1 MGQCSGKNLGG
12 TQVGQL
18 LHTSLLVV
26 PLLVLVLELAL
37 TVLTRVLI
45 VAGPTSRPR
54 LSAREKLLL
63 QLFAIIPRL
72 PSLVWRAIA
81 DALLIVLLPLLFK
94 PVLLC
99 VLVKGVPSLTITRR
113 ERGVAP
119 AADEPALAMPLL
131 VTWFACGGEPVSVVV
146 LRCLPLAVLIVRP
159 QESLHNDDLGLLDLL
174 GVKGWD

>member
-1 MGQCSGKNLGG
+1 LGQCSGKNLGG
-12 TQVGQL
+12 TQVGLL

-63 QLFAIIPRL
+63 QPFAIIPRL
-72 PSLVWRAIA
+72 PSLVWRAIG

-94 PVLLC
+94 PVLFC
-99 VLVKGVPSLTITRR
+99 VLVQGVPGLSITRR
-113 ERGVAP
+113 ERGAAP

-146 LRCLPLAVLIVRP
+146 LRCLPLAV
-159 QESLHNDDLGLLDLL
+159 
-174 GVKGWD
+174 

>member
-1 MGQCSGKNLGG
+1 
-12 TQVGQL
+12 VI
-18 LHTSLLVV
+18 
-26 PLLVLVLELAL
+26 PLLVLILELAL

-63 QLFAIIPRL
+63 QPFAIIPRL

-81 DALLIVLLPLLFK
+81 DALFIVVLPLLFK
-94 PVLLC
+94 PVLFC
-99 VLVKGVPSLTITRR
+99 VLVQGVPGLSITRR
-113 ERGVAP
+113 AP

-146 LRCLPLAVLIVRP
+146 LRCLPLAV
-159 QESLHNDDLGLLDLL
+159 
-174 GVKGWD
+174 

>member
-1 MGQCSGKNLGG
+1 LGQCSGKNLGG
-12 TQVGQL
+12 TQVGLL

-63 QLFAIIPRL
+63 QPFAIIPRL

-81 DALLIVLLPLLFK
+81 DALLIVVLPLLFK
-94 PVLLC
+94 PVLFC
-99 VLVKGVPSLTITRR
+99 VLVQGVPGLSITRR
-113 ERGVAP
+113 ERGAAP

-146 LRCLPLAVLIVRP
+146 LRCLPLAV
-159 QESLHNDDLGLLDLL
+159 
-174 GVKGWD
+174 

>member
-1 MGQCSGKNLGG
+1 M
-12 TQVGQL
+12 L

-63 QLFAIIPRL
+63 QPFVIIGRL
-72 PSLVWRAIA
+72 RSLVWRAIG

-94 PVLLC
+94 PVLFC
-99 VLVKGVPSLTITRR
+99 VLVQGVPGLSITRR
-113 ERGVAP
+113 KRGAAP

-131 VTWFACGGEPVSVVV
+131 VTWFACGGEPVSVLV
-146 LRCLPLAVLIVRP
+146 LGCLPLAV
-159 QESLHNDDLGLLDLL
+159 
-174 GVKGWD
+174 

>member
-12 TQVGQL
+12 TQVGLL

-26 PLLVLVLELAL
+26 PLLVLVLELAP

-63 QLFAIIPRL
+63 QPSAIIPRL

-81 DALLIVLLPLLFK
+81 DALLKVVLQLLFQACAF
-94 PVLLC
+94 LC
-99 VLVKGVPSLTITRR
+99 AGSGRAGS
-113 ERGVAP
+113 EHSA
-119 AADEPALAMPLL
+119 
-131 VTWFACGGEPVSVVV
+131 S
-146 LRCLPLAVLIVRP
+146 
-159 QESLHNDDLGLLDLL
+159 
-174 GVKGWD
+174 